1 MFDTGRFETLL
12 ETRWLGHGGQFFE
25 ELPSTNSYLK
35 KVPAGEISHGMF
47 CLADHQ
53 TRGRGQYERSWETEP
68 GRNLTFTLC
77 FRPPR
82 ATRLHVLTLTC
93 ALALLRE
100 MEAELGEGEVALKWP
115 NDIMIGERKA
125 AGLLTETVFN
135 GNKLDRVLMGI
146 GLNVNQERFPEALR
160 ESATSLC
167 LAKGE
172 EIDREAFLARL
183 LTRIEHQ
190 YGRWHQN
197 HTDLLREINRSI
209 MGHGQWVRLQV
220 NGERWEDPYKFLG
233 VNEDGRLLVVD
244 REGSIKSFSYEQI
257 RLVTA

>member
-1 MFDTGRFETLL
+1 MFDAERFESLL
-12 ETRWLGHGGQFFE
+12 ETRWLGHGGRFFE

-35 KVPAGEISHGMF
+35 KLPATDITHGML

-68 GRNLTFTLC
+68 ACNLTFTLC

-82 ATRLHVLTLTC
+82 ADRLHVLTLTC
-93 ALALLRE
+93 ALALLQA
-100 MEAELGEGEVALKWP
+100 MEDELGEDRVTLKWP

-135 GNKLDRVLMGI
+135 GNKLDRVLVGI
-146 GLNVNQERFPEALR
+146 GLNVNQRQFPGELQDT
-160 ESATSLC
+160 ATSMR

-172 EIDREAFLARL
+172 ELDREAFLAGL
-183 LTRIEHQ
+183 LARMEHQ
-190 YGRWHQN
+190 YGRWHRN
-197 HTDLLREINRSI
+197 STDLLREINRSI

-220 NGERWEDPYKFLG
+220 NGERWKDPYKFLG
-233 VNEDGRLLVVD
+233 VNEEGRLLVVD

-257 RLVTA
+257 RLVPA